1 MMSRRG
7 WILSGTLHVGVIAAA
22 VLGLPSLFSSTP
34 DPAPAVVE
42 ISVVAIA
49 DERVVAP
56 LKQPEPEPVAVRE
69 SEPEPDP
76 VPEPAPP
83 PEPVASPDPEPAP
96 EPEPVEV
103 AALEPAPEPTPPPE
117 PEPLPKPEAKL
128 DPPPVPEVAP
138 PEPAKKAPP
147 VPRPL
152 VRPAPPKPAFETLLK
167 DLAAEDPAPE
177 TPAPQKEPE
186 ETPDD
191 QFAALLESVT
201 AEPEAAAPAQANPQL
216 LSAIAKATI
225 ADAIR
230 RDVEANWSVPV
241 GVQDADKLVVTI
253 RIRLLPDGKVQS
265 AEIID
270 QPTDTGTNIRTMAE
284 SARRAV
290 LKASPFDVLRAHVD
304 SYDHWRDV
312 TMTFRPPL

>member
-1 MMSRRG
+1 M
-7 WILSGTLHVGVIAAA
+7 AA
-22 VLGLPSLFSSTP
+22 LE
-34 DPAPAVVE
+34 PA
-42 ISVVAIA
+42 
-49 DERVVAP
+49 
-56 LKQPEPEPVAVRE
+56 
-69 SEPEPDP
+69 
-76 VPEPAPP
+76 PEPAPP
-83 PEPVASPDPEPAP
+83 PEP
-96 EPEPVEV
+96 
-103 AALEPAPEPTPPPE
+103 
-117 PEPLPKPEAKL
+117 EPLPQPEARL
-128 DPPPVPEVAP
+128 DPLPVPEVAP
-138 PEPAKKAPP
+138 PEPVKKALP

-167 DLAAEDPAPE
+167 DLAAEEPAPE
-177 TPAPQKEPE
+177 PPAPQKEPE

-201 AEPEAAAPAQANPQL
+201 AESEAVAPDAADQRKPQL
-216 LSAIAKATI
+216 LSAVAKATI

-230 RDVEANWSVPV
+230 REVEANWSVPV
-241 GVQDADKLVVTI
+241 GVQDADTLVVTI

-270 QPTDTGTNIRTMAE
+270 QITDSGTNIRTMAE